1 MELSWNDVNLKK
13 VNIIVSKSQMN
24 SFVEVVGNSVG
35 KDEFILTENGKK
47 LKTTQNKE
55 GIKLNQLGSLSSGSK
70 NFITRNIADYS
81 EFIAKKRS

>member
-55 GIKLNQLGSLSSGSK
+55 GINLINWEVSLLGLR
-70 NFITRNIADYS
+70 ILLREI
-81 EFIAKKRS
+81 